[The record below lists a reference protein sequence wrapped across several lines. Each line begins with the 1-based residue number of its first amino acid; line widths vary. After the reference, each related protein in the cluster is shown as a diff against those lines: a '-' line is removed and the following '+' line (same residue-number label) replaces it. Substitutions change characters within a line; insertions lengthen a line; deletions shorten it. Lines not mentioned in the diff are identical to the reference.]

1 VSRLL
6 LATTNVE
13 FENSVRRAF
22 NGELNGDLRYWRDGM
37 LRGDPARAVKELAR
51 SGADVVALG
60 PGLPADTA
68 LELARAFDHECP
80 EVGVVI
86 VAEPSA
92 PMLRAALHAGARDV
106 ISPGASDEELRG
118 ALQHVLTASGRRRNA
133 IDLRHEPSLTT
144 ARVITVLCPKGGAG
158 KTTVASNLAVGLA
171 REAPG
176 RVAIV
181 DLDLQFGDVASALRL
196 MPEHTFSDAA
206 RTAQSLDATSLKVFL
221 THHPKELFAL
231 CAPDSPVDVDD
242 ITAENVETVLSLLVD
257 SFNYVVIDTA
267 SGLDEAALIA
277 LEHSTDLVL
286 LSSTDVP
293 TVRSTQKEVQALRI
307 IGNPTQRWHFV
318 LNRSDA
324 RTGLGRNEVETTVGL
339 PVDVAIPESRALPV
353 SLNQGT
359 PIVDFDP
366 RAPASQ
372 ALGQLL
378 DRVKAN
384 GNGTAAKREAPS
396 SGSGFRRRKAAS

>member
-1 VSRLL
+1 LL
-6 LATTNVE
+6 LATTSID
-13 FENSVRRAF
+13 FEERVRRAF
-22 NGELNGDLRYWRDGM
+22 DNQLNGDLRYWRDGM
-37 LRGDPARAVKELAR
+37 LRGDPARAVRELTR
-51 SGADVVALG
+51 GNADVIALG

-80 EVGVVI
+80 EVSVVI

-106 ISPGASDEELRG
+106 ISPEAEEGELRVAFERILG
-118 ALQHVLTASGRRRNA
+118 AAGRRRNA
-133 IDLRHEPSLTT
+133 LDVRGDAAGPTT
-144 ARVITVLCPKGGAG
+144 RVVTVLCPKGGAG
-158 KTTVASNLAVGLA
+158 KTTIASNIAVGLA

-176 RVAIV
+176 EVAIL

-206 RTAQSLDATSLKVFL
+206 RSAQTLDTTALKVFL

-242 ITAENVETVLSLLVD
+242 ITAEHVESVLRLLID
-257 SFNYVVIDTA
+257 SFRYVIVDTA
-267 SGLDEAALIA
+267 SGLDEAALVA
-277 LEHSTDLVL
+277 LEHSTDLVVL
-286 LSSTDVP
+286 CSTDVP
-293 TVRSTQKEVQALRI
+293 TVRSTQKEVQALRV

-339 PVDVAIPESRALPV
+339 AVDVAIPESRALPV

-359 PIVDFDP
+359 PIIDFDP
-366 RAPASQ
+366 RAPAAQ
-372 ALGQLL
+372 ALSSLV
-378 DRVKAN
+378 DRIRAN
-384 GNGTAAKREAPS
+384 GNPTAVRPQPEAAAS
-396 SGSGFRRRKAAS
+396 SGFFRRRAS